1 MQKTK
6 TMKKLYLYLFL
17 IALVYTSSQAQCTA
31 TVTISGIYNTL
42 YTGSNSWIASSGVTT
57 IPSGS
62 DVTLDA
68 NPATDGYVTLDPGF
82 ETQPNTTF
90 LAVVQ
95 TPCPLLGINEN
106 EIENR
111 FSMYPN
117 PVFNS
122 LSVEAQD
129 IITKIDVVDSNGRV
143 ILSQKENSNSSRV
156 NFETVASGIY
166 FIKLFSN
173 KNTVTKKIIKR

>member
-1 MQKTK
+1 MLNTK

-17 IALVYTSSQAQCTA
+17 MALVYTSSQAQCPA
-31 TVTISGIYNTL
+31 AVTISGVYSTQ
-42 YTGSNSWIASSGVTT
+42 YTGSNSWIASNGVTT
-57 IPSGS
+57 IPSGT

-68 NPATDGYVTLDPGF
+68 NPATDGYVILDSGF
-82 ETQPNTTF
+82 ETQPSATF

-95 TPCPLLGINEN
+95 TPCSLLGTNEN
-106 EIENR
+106 EIETR

-122 LSVEAQD
+122 LTIESQD
-129 IITKIDVVDSNGRV
+129 TLTKIEVVDNNGRI
-143 ILSQKENSNSSRV
+143 ILSQKENNNSSRV

-166 FIKLFSN
+166 FIKLFSS
-173 KNTVTKKIIKR
+173 KNTVTKKVIKR